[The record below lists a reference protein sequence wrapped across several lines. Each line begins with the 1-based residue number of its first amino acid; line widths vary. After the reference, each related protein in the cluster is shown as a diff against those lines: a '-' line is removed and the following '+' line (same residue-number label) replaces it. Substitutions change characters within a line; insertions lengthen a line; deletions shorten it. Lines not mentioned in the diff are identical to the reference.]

1 MFLRVRVCSERQ
13 VQLSDNATQRRAV
26 LFART
31 GETIHLSWRART
43 DLRLSSS
50 LISAHAAK
58 PFICLGAWL
67 GGFVQA
73 PWWAQSSGIVHA
85 PWRTRM
91 DEIVLLSWSVDGW
104 VCSCTLAG
112 ADKWDRSGTLAGADR
127 LALKLVLDLGTCL
140 RELFLCFGNLYAVED
155 ALQAVFAIEIADCL
169 EADDGGHS
177 AVCET
182 LNGAVNEGG
191 DRTAQEGDAAGGVA
205 HCFHDGVADLQGAES
220 VRNERIAH
228 HCAEDLDELCVRG
241 AETV

>member
-13 VQLSDNATQRRAV
+13 VQLSDDATQKRAV

-31 GETIHLSWRART
+31 GGTVHLSWGMVGWDR
-43 DLRLSSS
+43 
-50 LISAHAAK
+50 
-58 PFICLGAWL
+58 
-67 GGFVQA
+67 
-73 PWWAQSSGIVHA
+73 
-85 PWRTRM
+85 
-91 DEIVLLSWSVDGW
+91 SV
-104 VCSCTLAG
+104 TLVG
-112 ADKWDRSGTLAGADR
+112 ADKWDCSCALAGADG
-127 LALKLVLDLGTCL
+127 LALKFVLDLGTRL

-177 AVCET
+177 AVCEA
-182 LNGAVNEGG
+182 LNGAVNESR

-205 HCFHDGVADLQGAES
+205 HRFDDGVADLQGTES
-220 VRNERIAH
+220 VRNERIAY